1 MEIFQTIW
9 TALTTENE
17 LLTTIICIPF
27 SFIESA
33 LTILLSNQLLNLKL
47 TRKNILLFTFLIP
60 VISMLTNLCFNNT
73 IKVIITLISIPLF
86 AVIVFRINFFKGLL
100 IEFLPVII
108 MLVSETIWFG
118 FFKVTF
124 NISPEEMSI
133 TPLFR
138 LAMAF
143 LDYFSIF
150 IIYILCKKLGFNITL
165 LDNMPKRFK
174 TVITTNFIIGLIA
187 VITQVYLITFYS
199 ETLPFFIT
207 IVGLLSL
214 LAYFFISMYNLA
226 NISKLAITTT
236 DLEQE
241 KENNRIL
248 KEMENELSGF
258 RHDFSNIMCTIGGY
272 IQVND
277 MEGLS
282 KYYYQSQKDAMKIN
296 NLGALNSDVINNPA
310 VFILISSKYSKAL
323 EAGIEMNINV
333 FLDLNNLNMKIYEFT
348 RILGILL
355 DNAIEAAKECNEKII
370 NIEIRKDSRRNR
382 QLLIIENTY
391 QNKDVDT
398 EKIFEK
404 KYSTKP
410 GNSGLGLFEVRQ
422 ILKRN
427 TNLNLFTTKND
438 KFFKQQL
445 EMYNI

>member
-17 LLTTIICIPF
+17 VLLSYITIPF
-27 SFIESA
+27 TYIEITFT
-33 LTILLSNQLLNLKL
+33 LLLSMTLLNLKIDKK
-47 TRKNILLFTFLIP
+47 RILLFIFTVP
-60 VISMLTNLCFNNT
+60 TISNIANMLSSDTL
-73 IKVIITLISIPLF
+73 KVIVSLISTPLF
-86 AVIVFRINFFKGLL
+86 AVFILRIGFFKGLL
-100 IEFLPVII
+100 IEFLP
-108 MLVSETIWFG
+108 
-118 FFKVTF
+118 
-124 NISPEEMSI
+124 
-133 TPLFR
+133 
-138 LAMAF
+138 
-143 LDYFSIF
+143 IF
-150 IIYILCKKLGFNITL
+150 IILISQTIWSTCSNILFGITANEISVVPLYRIIMSLLDYLLLFVVHIICKKFNLNITL
-165 LDNMPKRFK
+165 FDNMNKK
-174 TVITTNFIIGLIA
+174 TKTILTINSIIGLIA
-187 VITQVYLITFYS
+187 IITQVYLVSFYAYS
-199 ETLPFFIT
+199 LPLFIT
-207 IVGLLSL
+207 MVGLLSI
-214 LAYFFISMYNLA
+214 LAYFFLSMYSLINT
-226 NISKLAITTT
+226 SKLAITTT

-272 IQVND
+272 VQVKD
-277 MEGLS
+277 MDGLS

-296 NLGALNSDVINNPA
+296 NLGSLNSDVINNPA

-323 EAGIEMNINV
+323 EFGIDMNVNV

-348 RILGILL
+348 RVLGILL
-355 DNAIEAAKECNEKII
+355 DNALEAAKECDEKII
-370 NIEIRKDSRRNR
+370 NIEIRKDSKRNR

-391 QNKDVDT
+391 PNKDVDT

-427 TNLNLFTTKND
+427 TNLNLFTTKDD